1 MTKMKREQDEHTN
14 SMIPASVRQ
23 PAAPEVEMAVLGAMM
38 IEKESVPKAIE
49 LLTSDSFYV
58 KAHKLIFEAARVLF
72 EADEPVDSVTL
83 YEELRKKGHLEQA
96 GGAAYLSRLSQDIS
110 SAANIEYHAKIVL
123 EKHILRSLITSSM
136 DIARSAYEAT
146 EDAFDLLDQAERKI
160 FEITE
165 EHMKKSYS
173 QMDKAVKEAMEYIE
187 LIHSKK
193 AQNFAVPTGFYAL
206 DDMLGG
212 FQKSDLIIIAAR
224 PSMGKTAF
232 ALSLARNAAIDHK
245 VPVAIFSL
253 EMATIQIVIRM
264 LCAEGRLNAHLVRTG
279 KLPHEEGPK
288 LSRNIHK
295 LSESPIFI
303 DDSPTQTILELR
315 AKARRLKAEKKIGMI
330 IIDYLQLMSA
340 SSKME
345 SREREISHISRSL
358 KALAKELKIPVIA
371 LAQLNRA
378 VEARTDKRPMLSDL
392 RESGSIEQD
401 ADVVMFIHRPEYYG
415 IKNDSDGNSLDG
427 VAEIIVGK
435 QRNGPTGDVRL
446 KFFRD
451 YARFDNLEFVR
462 HIEEASSSSSRA
474 AIEDDYP
481 I

>member
-1 MTKMKREQDEHTN
+1 E
-14 SMIPASVRQ
+14 
-23 PAAPEVEMAVLGAMM
+23 
-38 IEKESVPKAIE
+38 
-49 LLTSDSFYV
+49 
-58 KAHKLIFEAARVLF
+58 
-72 EADEPVDSVTL
+72 
-83 YEELRKKGHLEQA
+83 
-96 GGAAYLSRLSQDIS
+96 
-110 SAANIEYHAKIVL
+110 
-123 EKHILRSLITSSM
+123 
-136 DIARSAYEAT
+136 IAQSAYEGS
-146 EDAFDLLDQAERKI
+146 EDAFDLLDRAERQI

-165 EHMKKSYS
+165 AHMKKSYS
-173 QMDKAVKEAMEYIE
+173 QMNKAVIEAMEYIE

-193 AQNFAVPTGFYAL
+193 HQQFAVPTGFYQL

-232 ALSLARNAAIDHK
+232 ALSLARNAAVDHK

-253 EMATIQIVIRM
+253 EMATIQMVIRM
-264 LCAEGRLNAHLVRTG
+264 ICSEARLNAHLVRTG
-279 KLPHEEGPK
+279 KLPNEEGPK

-295 LSESPIFI
+295 LSEAPIFI
-303 DDSPTQTILELR
+303 DDSPSQTILEIR
-315 AKARRLKAEKKIGMI
+315 AKCRRLKAEKKLGLIM
-330 IIDYLQLMSA
+330 IDYLQLMNA

-358 KALAKELKIPVIA
+358 KALAKELNIPVIA

-378 VEARTDKRPMLSDL
+378 VESRNDKRPMLSDL

-415 IKNDSDGNSLDG
+415 MKQDADGNSLEG

-446 KFFRD
+446 KFFKD
-451 YARFDNLEFVR
+451 YARFENLELVR
-462 HIEEASSSSSRA
+462 HIEEANQQPTT
-474 AIEDDYP
+474 IEEDYP